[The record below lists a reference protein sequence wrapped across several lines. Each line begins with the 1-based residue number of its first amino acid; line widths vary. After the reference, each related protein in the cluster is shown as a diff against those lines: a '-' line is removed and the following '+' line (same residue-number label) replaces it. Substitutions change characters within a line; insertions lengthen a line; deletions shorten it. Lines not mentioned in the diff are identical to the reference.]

1 MFNIFSNHD
10 ILHHLVSKKNHSREY
25 SFSLAL
31 HTDEEPAKILQNRAI
46 IEAEFP
52 NMKFIVAHQTHSS
65 NIEIIKEL
73 KTQGWESQS
82 SVVKDCDALI
92 TDKKG
97 VMLTILTADCV
108 PVLLFDPIQKVV
120 GAVHAGWRGTAED
133 IVFKTVLKMQE
144 SFGSNPKDIIVG
156 IAPSIGACCYEVG
169 EDVAKHFF
177 DHRDSF
183 TQKGDKFM
191 LDLPYINKI
200 QLLKAGLIEEN
211 IEMSGICT
219 TCEVDDYF
227 SYRKEQGCSG
237 RFMSM
242 IGLKI

>member
-1 MFNIFSNHD
+1 
-10 ILHHLVSKKNHSREY
+10 
-25 SFSLAL
+25 LAL
-31 HTDEEPAKILQNRAI
+31 HTDEDPAKILQNRAT

-52 NMKFIVAHQTHSS
+52 NMKFIVAHQIHSS

-156 IAPSIGACCYEVG
+156 VAPSIGACCYEVG

-191 LDLPYINKI
+191 LDLPYLNKI